1 MLLIETY
8 LKHVDG
14 KGLGLFSR
22 EFIPKNTIWWIRDEK
37 FDRVITS
44 NDLIKYDA
52 LQRRFIEMYGA
63 LEVNGSWYVCLDN
76 ARFVNHS
83 DKIQSENTFNNLS
96 LLENC
101 YFIKD
106 VLPDEEIVCDYRTWC
121 YASKE
126 NLGFKNIE

>member
-1 MLLIETY
+1 M
-8 LKHVDG
+8 
-14 KGLGLFSR
+14 
-22 EFIPKNTIWWIRDEK
+22 
-37 FDRVITS
+37 ITS